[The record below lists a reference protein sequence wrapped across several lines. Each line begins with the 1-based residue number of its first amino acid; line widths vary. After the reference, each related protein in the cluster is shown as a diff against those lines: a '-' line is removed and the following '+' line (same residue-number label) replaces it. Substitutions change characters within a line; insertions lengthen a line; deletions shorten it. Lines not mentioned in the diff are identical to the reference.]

1 MQRVAVVPSHRV
13 RLSHALTRDCG
24 AGMRLLCG
32 SQDSPWMVQKPSRLF
47 VSAVCSSHRQRTP
60 HHEPFGQI
68 SGDGQAE
75 QQQPGWWD
83 ELIDDLMTDL
93 KFIAPG
99 PDAAPDQLV
108 IHRAFWGRFGGA

>member
-1 MQRVAVVPSHRV
+1 M
-13 RLSHALTRDCG
+13 
-24 AGMRLLCG
+24 LCG
-32 SQDSPWMVQKPSRLF
+32 PQDSPWMVQKPSRLF

-68 SGDGQAE
+68 GGDGQAE
-75 QQQPGWWD
+75 QQQQPGWWD

-108 IHRAFWGRFGGA
+108 IHRACDYALAAPHGTGSCEAEAQGHAVHALHHRAQ